1 MTERELPASL
11 KITTSI
17 ARAIEIHPMTHWKS
31 FGDKCENEFLG
42 RFDLEFKVP
51 NPGNATLTNTG
62 MIPDPNWFLLFEEA
76 EKEIMEDEYA
86 FYGIQYS
93 TTVKA
98 AIKRLE
104 KHLEDFQKEFSS
116 DLSGSKEKRD
126 WKTRKRLYE
135 RDKVKDMLEAL
146 KSFGKDDELELNFV
160 FTQWPDIE
168 IARKTDYIKEFE
180 SKVKAFEERSE
191 PEFDFPY

>member
-1 MTERELPASL
+1 MFERDLPASL
-11 KITTSI
+11 KIVTSI
-17 ARAIEIHPMTHWKS
+17 VKAIELHPMTHWR
-31 FGDKCENEFLG
+31 GMGGVGENDFLG
-42 RFDLEFKVP
+42 RLDIEFNVP
-51 NPGNATLTNTG
+51 NPGMAVLTNKG
-62 MIPDPNWFLLFEEA
+62 MTPNPDWFLLFEEA
-76 EKEIMEDEYA
+76 EKEILEDEYA

-104 KHLEDFQKEFSS
+104 RHLEDFEKEFSR
-116 DLSGSKEKRD
+116 DLSGSKEKRGL
-126 WKTRKRLYE
+126 KTRKRLYG
-135 RDKVKDMLEAL
+135 RDKVKEMLEAL
-146 KSFGKDDELELNFV
+146 KSFGKDDAIELNFV

-168 IARKTDYIKEFE
+168 VARKTDYIKEFE